1 MMKRHAHKVK
11 AEVNCLRRALKS
23 CCVLKQ
29 AEKSTPS
36 GVSHLETHLT
46 VGLLP
51 LNRQNIKSF
60 KMLASFHAKQNGE
73 KLMAIKFAFPFTII

>member
-11 AEVNCLRRALKS
+11 AEVNCLKRALKS

-29 AEKSTPS
+29 AEKTTPS

-46 VGLLP
+46 LL
-51 LNRQNIKSF
+51 
-60 KMLASFHAKQNGE
+60 AY
-73 KLMAIKFAFPFTII
+73 

>member
-29 AEKSTPS
+29 AEKSTAS
-36 GVSHLETHLT
+36 GVSVLETHLSFPAYCHRADKISKASKR
-46 VGLLP
+46 LLIFV
-51 LNRQNIKSF
+51 QNKMVKS
-60 KMLASFHAKQNGE
+60 
-73 KLMAIKFAFPFTII
+73 

>member
-29 AEKSTPS
+29 AEENTPY

-46 VGLLP
+46 VPACCHRANKISKASKCLLIFVE
-51 LNRQNIKSF
+51 NKMKKS
-60 KMLASFHAKQNGE
+60 
-73 KLMAIKFAFPFTII
+73 